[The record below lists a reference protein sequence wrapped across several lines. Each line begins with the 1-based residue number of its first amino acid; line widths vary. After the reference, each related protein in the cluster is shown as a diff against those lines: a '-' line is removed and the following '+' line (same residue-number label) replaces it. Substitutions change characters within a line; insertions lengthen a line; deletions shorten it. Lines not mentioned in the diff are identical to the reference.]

1 MNSSQWRAPLVAFLA
16 LVVVAGP
23 ALAQPKAGEKTLL
36 PGAERKA
43 VDKASPKL
51 MTGKVTQVDPAAR
64 TFTVTAKGKPV
75 TFSAAKVKSLPKV
88 DEIVDITYTDT
99 GGTGPLEAVNLNSS
113 KSNIY

>member
-1 MNSSQWRAPLVAFLA
+1 MNTEQWRTSVSMLIA
-16 LVVVAGP
+16 LTIVAGP

-36 PGAERKA
+36 PGVERKT

-51 MTGKVTQVDPAAR
+51 MTGKVTRVDAAAR

-75 TFSAAKVKSLPKV
+75 TFSAAKVTSLPKV

-99 GGTGPLEAVNLNSS
+99 GGGGPLEAINLNSS